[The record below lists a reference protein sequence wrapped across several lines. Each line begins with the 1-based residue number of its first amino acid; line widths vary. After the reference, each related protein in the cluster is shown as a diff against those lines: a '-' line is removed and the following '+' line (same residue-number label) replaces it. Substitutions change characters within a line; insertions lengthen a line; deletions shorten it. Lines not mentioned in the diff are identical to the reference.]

1 MTFLISIRLSTSSA
15 TTSRLNSSQIGSI
28 APSMPGWTTC
38 HGSDSALPSIRSAMP
53 AIAGRVLRL
62 PRQPKRSPCNPPD
75 RSAPAQFAGKRGF
88 IQKARVGEVRIRAR
102 IWASGN
108 GVRLRSALAAAEDEQ
123 RDRAHGQHP
132 PCARLRNRIQRK
144 TAHVHDARA
153 HEGCAGVRYHTGAAE
168 SAVDYKRTRRRD
180 GVVVAAA
187 EAPAQDDAAAG
198 AMGTRKRLRASSSIA
213 PKRSS

>member
-1 MTFLISIRLSTSSA
+1 MLALDWG
-15 TTSRLNSSQIGSI
+15 GSEFAVAAAFAGRAHCGMEGI

-108 GVRLRSALAAAEDEQ
+108 GFGCWPA
-123 RDRAHGQHP
+123 HP
-132 PCARLRNRIQRK
+132 PASAIPFLLPGGRLGKPSLPGRL
-144 TAHVHDARA
+144 HVTRLFRHPLRV
-153 HEGCAGVRYHTGAAE
+153 EP
-168 SAVDYKRTRRRD
+168 AVSKLLSH
-180 GVVVAAA
+180 
-187 EAPAQDDAAAG
+187 
-198 AMGTRKRLRASSSIA
+198 K
-213 PKRSS
+213 